1 MTESEKEN
9 SKNSLSKTIKLYNGF
24 EIPRLGLGTFMAEG
38 TDNTVYEAIKAGI
51 RLIDTAA
58 RYLNEKQVGEGI
70 NRAIKEG
77 LVKRE
82 DVFVVTKLWT
92 GDKEDP
98 ERAIKKSL
106 EELNLQ
112 YVDLYLDH
120 WPMQIFEWEGKSY
133 SIPTHVVWK
142 KMEDLVKKG
151 YTKSIG
157 LSNYNVQRIMD
168 VLSYAEVRP
177 AVLQVELNPYLTQ
190 KNLIKFCKDQNIVVI
205 VYNSLCK
212 NKYVDRFHKEQ
223 QLNLLDESIINEMA
237 KKYNRTPGQIAINW
251 AISQD
256 LIAIPGS
263 SNPKRVQENLQV
275 LDFKMSKED
284 VDKISELNRNVRCNE
299 SMQ

>member
-1 MTESEKEN
+1 MKESEKEN
-9 SKNSLSKTIKLYNGF
+9 SKNSLSKTIKLYNGY

-82 DVFVVTKLWT
+82 DIFVVTKLWT

-112 YVDLYLDH
+112 YIDLYLDH

-168 VLSYAEVRP
+168 VLSYAEIRP

-190 KNLIKFCKDQNIVVI
+190 RNLIKFCKDQNIAVM

-223 QLNLLDESIINEMA
+223 QLNLLDEPIIKDMA

-275 LDFKMSKED
+275 LKQTNIIKL
-284 VDKISELNRNVRCNE
+284 V
-299 SMQ
+299 